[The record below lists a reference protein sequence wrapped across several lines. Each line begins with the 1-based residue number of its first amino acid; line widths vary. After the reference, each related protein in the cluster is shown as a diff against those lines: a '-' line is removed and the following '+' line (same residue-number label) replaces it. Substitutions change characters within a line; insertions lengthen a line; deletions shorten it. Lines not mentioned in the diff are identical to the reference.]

1 MVDRSLYQC
10 ILYHGPRLLGDH
22 RGRSLS
28 CPLYYLLS
36 FVPFVP
42 LFCICPSMSMR
53 RCPPMLLLALQG
65 ALYAALCN
73 NYIQRPVCYIFTRPS
88 ASLTPGSVPTCNSIQ
103 QCNAIQCSTKWYQS
117 CQSCRSARRHFL
129 LCSGF
134 SYFVYRLLCLYTLI
148 IIRHSANLTRSDDYE
163 RTPLVSFG
171 LLFFRV
177 LCVCLLVLV
186 LWTILTVVM
195 WIPWAFVCL
204 WGAQCSVVLIFW
216 WCGGIL
222 GACGAH

>member
-1 MVDRSLYQC
+1 MGDQLTVDCLSCLEVQSTVKLFPVSLYLQLMVDRSLYQY

-53 RCPPMLLLALQG
+53 WCPPMPLLALQG

-73 NYIQRPVCYIFTRPS
+73 SLHPASSLLYFHSTQRQFWISSNMQFHP
-88 ASLTPGSVPTCNSIQ
+88 AMQCNSMQHQI
-103 QCNAIQCSTKWYQS
+103 IL

-129 LCSGF
+129 LCSCF
-134 SYFVYRLLCLYTLI
+134 SYFVYRF
-148 IIRHSANLTRSDDYE
+148 
-163 RTPLVSFG
+163 V
-171 LLFFRV
+171 FRKR
-177 LCVCLLVLV
+177 
-186 LWTILTVVM
+186 
-195 WIPWAFVCL
+195 P
-204 WGAQCSVVLIFW
+204 
-216 WCGGIL
+216 
-222 GACGAH
+222 

>member
-1 MVDRSLYQC
+1 MIPHVWFALTCPHFNPSSLYNNLTNILCISFLKVHSTVKLFPVSLYLQLMVDRSLYQC

-88 ASLTPGSVPTCNSIQ
+88 ASLTLGSVPTCNSIQ
-103 QCNAIQCSTKWYQS
+103 QCNVIQCSTK
-117 CQSCRSARRHFL
+117 
-129 LCSGF
+129 
-134 SYFVYRLLCLYTLI
+134 
-148 IIRHSANLTRSDDYE
+148 
-163 RTPLVSFG
+163 
-171 LLFFRV
+171 
-177 LCVCLLVLV
+177 
-186 LWTILTVVM
+186 
-195 WIPWAFVCL
+195 
-204 WGAQCSVVLIFW
+204 
-216 WCGGIL
+216 
-222 GACGAH
+222 